1 MQRLNDGF
9 KEYLVQGKHLQ
20 YVNFIKNQDI
30 QYKRLTNR
38 YTIFL
43 GYNEYLVTYTN
54 LGSVSV
60 KKGDVV
66 KKDQVI
72 GTIGNGIDANDKPF
86 IRLAI
91 YDCDSKK
98 ALYVSDFFK
107 KL

>member
-1 MQRLNDGF
+1 MKTFPIGGVHPSDNKQWSKAKAIEPMELPD
-9 KEYLVQGKHLQ
+9 V
-20 YVNFIKNQDI
+20 V
-30 QYKRLTNR
+30 
-38 YTIFL
+38 TIPL
-43 GYNEYLVTYTN
+43 AQHIGAPATAL
-54 LGSVSV
+54 V

-72 GTIGNGIDANDKPF
+72 GTIGNGIDADDKPF

-91 YDCDSKK
+91 YDCDSRK